1 MPPGNFSQPI
11 SSKPAVTSICSQNLE
26 RDIERV
32 KADVDQIIGK
42 DEQNYELFITAY
54 LNSTGTYQKES
65 NETQTSGFKRI
76 LEKIKHFFKFG
87 KGNEADCSIIKRE
100 IQNDLY
106 SDFPAEES
114 DESNFDYLNLNQNF
128 QPNYN
133 EESAESQFVD
143 DSKKSPVKI
152 SVSDVDYLKK
162 IIDCFKNDEN
172 HRMNVAG
179 DKISLTKN
187 KDSTKICIILKK
199 NFEENQKKDT
209 ETTENELQQKN
220 PVPIMKEGRLE
231 DCNNSSSETEADRI
245 EKRVRY
251 LAHLHHDVSMEGGDQ
266 DEQLVSVRFTKV
278 QTAFCTLFVP
288 I

>member
-1 MPPGNFSQPI
+1 M
-11 SSKPAVTSICSQNLE
+11 
-26 RDIERV
+26 

-42 DEQNYELFITAY
+42 DEQNYELFLTSY
-54 LNSTGTYQKES
+54 LNSTGTYQKHS
-65 NETQTSGFKRI
+65 NETQTSGFQRI

-87 KGNEADCSIIKRE
+87 KENEADCSIIKRE

-106 SDFPAEES
+106 SELPANSLDED
-114 DESNFDYLNLNQNF
+114 DESNYDYLNLNQNF
-128 QPNYN
+128 QPSYN
-133 EESAESQFVD
+133 EESVESQVAE
-143 DSKKSPVKI
+143 SKKSPVKI

-162 IIDCFKNDEN
+162 IIDCFKNDES
-172 HRMNVAG
+172 HRINVAG

-209 ETTENELQQKN
+209 ETAENELPQKN
-220 PVPIMKEGRLE
+220 SLPVMKEGHLE

-266 DEQLVSVRFTKV
+266 DEQLVSVIHKSSNSFLYFISSHLIN
-278 QTAFCTLFVP
+278 ACASLN
-288 I
+288 